1 MKPKHLVMPAL
12 SDAVELRPMEL
23 NNIRFSAKHTVL
35 TPELLEQMSK
45 QNADDP
51 PQSRKATLASSV
63 VNTGS

>member
-45 QNADDP
+45 QKPATETAK
-51 PQSRKATLASSV
+51 PQETASASV
-63 VNTGS
+63 VKTNS